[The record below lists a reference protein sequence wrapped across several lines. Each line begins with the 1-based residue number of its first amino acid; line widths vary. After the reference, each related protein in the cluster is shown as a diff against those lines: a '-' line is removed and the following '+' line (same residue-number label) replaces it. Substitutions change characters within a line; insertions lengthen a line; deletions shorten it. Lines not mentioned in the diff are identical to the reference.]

1 MSTPPAEQPWTI
13 RRVLDW
19 TRGHFDKQQVDDPR
33 LTSEILLSH
42 VLSLPRVK
50 LYMDLDRPLTRDELA
65 TYRGLIQRRIGG
77 EPTQYLVGFREFYG
91 RRFTVDARVLIPRSE
106 TELLV
111 EAALRDV
118 KKDAP
123 SRVLDVCTGSGC
135 IAVTI
140 AAERPQASVWATDLM
155 PGALEVAKQNALA
168 HQVDGRVTF
177 FQGDLFGPVPEGA
190 TFDVIVSNPPYVKT
204 GDLATLQKEVRQEP
218 REALDGGP
226 DGVTLI
232 ARVIEGALPRLKP
245 GGLLALEIAEDEG
258 TAVRELLTRA
268 GYHDVKI
275 EKDLARHERLA
286 LGRAAPPHGQSP

>member
-1 MSTPPAEQPWTI
+1 MSTPTEQPWTV

-33 LTSEILLSH
+33 LTSELLLSH
-42 VLSLPRVK
+42 VLTLPRVK
-50 LYMDLDRPLTRDELA
+50 LYMDLDRPLTKDELA
-65 TYRGLIQRRIGG
+65 SYRALIGRRIAG
-77 EPTQYLVGFREFYG
+77 EPTQYLVGHREFYA
-91 RRFTVDARVLIPRSE
+91 RRFIVDARVLIPRSE

-111 EAALRDV
+111 EAVLREL

-155 PGALEVAKQNALA
+155 PGALEVAQKNAEVL
-168 HQVDGRVTF
+168 QVDARVTF
-177 FQGDLFGPVPEGA
+177 FQGDLFAPVPRGA

-204 GDLATLQKEVRQEP
+204 GDLKTLQREVQREP
-218 REALDGGP
+218 REALDGGL

-232 ARVIEGALPRLKP
+232 ARVIDGALPRLKP
-245 GGLLALEIAEDEG
+245 GGLLALEIGEDEG
-258 TAVRELLTRA
+258 SAVRELLLRA
-268 GYHDVKI
+268 GYRDVKI
-275 EKDLARHERLA
+275 EKDLARHERMA
-286 LGRAAPPHGQSP
+286 MARA